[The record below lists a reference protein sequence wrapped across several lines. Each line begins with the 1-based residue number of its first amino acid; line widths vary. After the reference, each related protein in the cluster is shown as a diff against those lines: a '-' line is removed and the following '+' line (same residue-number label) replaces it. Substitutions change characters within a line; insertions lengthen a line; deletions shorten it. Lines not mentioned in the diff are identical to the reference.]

1 MTVRQNLRLSANLHR
16 LKTPVRKINGYILQK
31 RNVCVE
37 TKTVVLKLTH
47 KNTKEMSHIDMG
59 LSAPRVQLNTHLRH
73 GFMATL
79 VWQII
84 YKNSSYNSCHAFD
97 FFRQLDVA
105 SLACESHGN

>member
-1 MTVRQNLRLSANLHR
+1 
-16 LKTPVRKINGYILQK
+16 
-31 RNVCVE
+31 
-37 TKTVVLKLTH
+37 
-47 KNTKEMSHIDMG
+47 MSHIDMG
-59 LSAPRVQLNTHLRH
+59 LSAPRVQLNTHLRY

-79 VWQII
+79 VWQNI